1 MKAKLKIDY
10 KDMKKGDI
18 INVQPVS
25 ERIVTC
31 NGVDFGWSEIEV
43 CEESMFELGRYI
55 TMINK
60 TDDNGYMRATKI
72 TAAAKS
78 VIPSLPTSVKVRAL
92 NRYIYT

>member
-10 KDMKKGDI
+10 KNMKKGDI

-25 ERIVTC
+25 ERFVTC

-43 CEESMFELGRYI
+43 CEESMFELGKYI
-55 TMINK
+55 TMIDK
-60 TDDNGYMRATKI
+60 TEANGYMRQNAI

-78 VIPSLPTSVKVRAL
+78 VIPALPTSVKVRAL
-92 NRYIYT
+92 NRYIFA

>member
-1 MKAKLKIDY
+1 MKARLKIDY

-18 INVQPVS
+18 INVQPIS

-43 CEESMFELGRYI
+43 CEESMFELGKYI
-55 TMINK
+55 TMIDK
-60 TDDNGYMRATKI
+60 TEANGYMRQNAI

-78 VIPSLPTSVKVRAL
+78 VIPALPTSVKVRAL
-92 NRYIYT
+92 NRYIYA